1 MSDDPP
7 PPLPPDTDPRPY
19 ADAGSIPETRR
30 SLFLQLERR
39 SDAAWQEFLSIYE
52 GAIYRV
58 CRSRG
63 LQDADALDVTQD
75 VLRAVHER
83 IPTWEYGR
91 SHGSF
96 RSWLL
101 RVARNISIDK
111 LRERA
116 RRPVVGSGTEVDALI
131 SATVDPGSESETLF
145 DLEYARGC
153 FQRAMTRVRSE
164 VREVT
169 WRAFEMTA
177 VDELPPDEV
186 ASALGIAIGSVYT
199 AKCRV
204 VARIRKYVEVF
215 EIKKNERS

>member
-1 MSDDPP
+1 MSDEPP
-7 PPLPPDTDPRPY
+7 SQLPPDADPRPY
-19 ADAGSIPETRR
+19 HDSGLMPETRR
-30 SLFLQLERR
+30 SLLLQLERR

-58 CRSRG
+58 CRSKG

-83 IPTWEYGR
+83 VPTWEYGR
-91 SHGSF
+91 SHGTF

-111 LRERA
+111 LRNRA
-116 RRPVVGSGTEVDALI
+116 RGPVVGAATEVDAILA
-131 SATVDPGSESETLF
+131 SAVDPGSESETLF

-153 FQRAMTRVRSE
+153 FQHGMTRVRSE

-177 VDELPPDEV
+177 IDGVSPDEV

-199 AKCRV
+199 A
-204 VARIRKYVEVF
+204 
-215 EIKKNERS
+215 